1 MGNLSYTEMDVWKKA
16 RVLVKII
23 YNVTKQFPKEEL
35 YGLTLQ
41 IRRSSISIASNIA
54 EGIGRNHAKDT
65 IQFLYF
71 SRGSVYELET
81 QILLSHDLEFID
93 ERQNNEIIDL
103 ITECKILLNGTIN
116 YYENKIV

>member
-1 MGNLSYTEMDVWKKA
+1 MDVWKKA